1 MNFKEIIENIKTICQ
16 EELASDSGWS
26 HIEDT
31 YIADGANETLKK
43 YLIEIIMN
51 LPDLDSETKVKIIR
65 KLSEVSNE

>member
-31 YIADGANETLKK
+31 YIADGADATLKK
-43 YLIEIIMN
+43 YIIEIIMN
-51 LPDLDSETKVKIIR
+51 LPHLSDLTKINIVR
-65 KLSEVSNE
+65 HLEESNE